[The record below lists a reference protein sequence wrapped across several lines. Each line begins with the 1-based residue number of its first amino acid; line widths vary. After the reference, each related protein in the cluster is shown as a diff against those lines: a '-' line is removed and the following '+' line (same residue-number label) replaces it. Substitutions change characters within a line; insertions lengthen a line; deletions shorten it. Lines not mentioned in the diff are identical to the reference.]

1 MQINPVI
8 EKELKTK
15 MRGWRAPALIT
26 AYLGF
31 LFLVVIFYFLIYH
44 DNGDYGSQT

>member
-15 MRGWRAPALIT
+15 MRGWKAPALIT

-31 LFLVVIFYFLIYH
+31 FIFSSDFLLFNFIR
-44 DNGDYGSQT
+44 

>member
-15 MRGWRAPALIT
+15 MRGWKAPALIT

-31 LFLVVIFYFLIYH
+31 YF
-44 DNGDYGSQT
+44 